1 MESMKKILKEKGLL
15 DLTVGYHKES
25 KEMVTLGDVADQLND
40 LELIRDLDKSQQE
53 NLVIERW
60 KAGEWSDIITT
71 NDELITMERAIKE
84 VQENTEYG
92 QDLVKINIREIEM
105 MLEDL
110 TA

>member
-25 KEMVTLGDVADQLND
+25 KEMVTLGDVADRLND

-60 KAGEWSDIITT
+60 KAGGWSDITI
-71 NDELITMERAIKE
+71 NNELITMDRAIKE

-105 MLEDL
+105 MLEAL
-110 TA
+110 TT

>member
-1 MESMKKILKEKGLL
+1 MESMKSMLQKKGLW
-15 DLTVGYHKES
+15 DLPVGYHNKS
-25 KEMVTLGDVADQLND
+25 KEMVALGNVADPLND
-40 LELIRDLDKSQQE
+40 LQSLRSLDKSQQE

-60 KAGEWSDIITT
+60 KAGGWSDIISD
-71 NDELITMERAIKE
+71 DELITMDRAIKE

-92 QDLVKINIREIEM
+92 QEFVKIHIRAIEM